1 LGSPARPYYRQGLAR
16 VHHLGFAFHA
26 DDCAPG
32 ILDLLRPVRERRGL
46 VLELGCGSGI
56 LTRHLVDAGHR
67 VIATDAS
74 PAMLELAC
82 DHAPGAVDIR
92 QLVLPADPLPSADAI
107 VSTGHALNYLPDETA
122 LDRALVAAAEAL
134 HPDGVLAIDL
144 CDTRW
149 GEARRN
155 QAPQVR
161 VNDDWV
167 LVTRFSV
174 PAPNLFVR
182 DMTTFVRDDDGS
194 WRRDDERHDNV
205 LIDTA
210 RVPGL
215 LRDHGIDAR
224 IAPSFGSEQL
234 PEGLVAVIGHRPA

>member
-134 HPDGVLAIDL
+134 HPDGVLAID
-144 CDTRW
+144 TRW